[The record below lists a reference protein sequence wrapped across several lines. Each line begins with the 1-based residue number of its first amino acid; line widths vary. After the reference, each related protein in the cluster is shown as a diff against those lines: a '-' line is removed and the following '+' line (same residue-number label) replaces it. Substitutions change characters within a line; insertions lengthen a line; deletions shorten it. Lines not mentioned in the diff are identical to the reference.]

1 MKIID
6 ESAYTLSMMY
16 DNSERKISNKLD
28 KKKKICD

>member
-16 DNSERKISNKLD
+16 DNSERKISNKNIFPL
-28 KKKKICD
+28 